1 MRPTLSRLFTM
12 ANLHTTTISA
22 EAAELLDE
30 ALTASGDSPMHAAGW
45 LLARYPTDG
54 LLLESLDRRLV
65 VMLAIQVLFTF
76 APETGEALKAMEE
89 RQEGT
94 TH

>member
-1 MRPTLSRLFTM
+1 MRPPLSRLFAM
-12 ANLHTTTISA
+12 AKLHTTTMSA

-45 LLARYPTDG
+45 LLARYPTER

-76 APETGEALKAMEE
+76 APETGQVLKAMEE
-89 RQEGT
+89 LQEST

>member
-1 MRPTLSRLFTM
+1 MHPPLSRLFAM
-12 ANLHTTTISA
+12 AKLQTIMISA
-22 EAAELLDE
+22 EAAELLHE
-30 ALTASGDSPMHAAGW
+30 ALTASGNSPMHAAGW

-65 VMLAIQVLFTF
+65 VMLAIQVLFSF
-76 APETGEALKAMEE
+76 APETGEVLRALEE
-89 RQEGT
+89 RAEGT

>member
-1 MRPTLSRLFTM
+1 
-12 ANLHTTTISA
+12 
-22 EAAELLDE
+22 
-30 ALTASGDSPMHAAGW
+30 MHAAGW
-45 LLARYPTDG
+45 LLARYPTEG

-76 APETGEALKAMEE
+76 APETGQVLKAMEE
-89 RQEGT
+89 RGEST